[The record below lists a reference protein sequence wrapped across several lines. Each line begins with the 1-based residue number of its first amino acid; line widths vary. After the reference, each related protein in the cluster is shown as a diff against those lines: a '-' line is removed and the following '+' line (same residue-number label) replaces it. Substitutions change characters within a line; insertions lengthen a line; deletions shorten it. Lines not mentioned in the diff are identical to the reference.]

1 MATAEHI
8 FGIIVQAA
16 ILLLECIGV
25 LVLVYAAIKSVV
37 GIFRHDPQVKLHLAE
52 GIELALG
59 FKLGSEVLR
68 TLVIRTWNELLML
81 GAIVL
86 LRAAITFL
94 IRWEIKDEKE
104 RLNLR

>member
-1 MATAEHI
+1 METVEHI
-8 FGIIVQAA
+8 FGFIVQAA

-25 LVLVYAAIKSVV
+25 LVLVHSAIRSVI
-37 GIFRHDPQVKLHLAE
+37 GIIRRDPQVKLRLAE

-68 TLVIRTWNELLML
+68 TLVIRTWSELLML

-94 IRWEIKDEKE
+94 IRWEIKNEKE
-104 RLNLR
+104 RLNLC